1 MYRTNRVKNPYL
13 KQIIA
18 NTVYVIIAA
27 LIVLCGIYA
36 LFKGEE
42 GREFY
47 PAVFILAAALN
58 FTDGIPRILVSGRNT
73 KKKAGGIALCLIG
86 VVLTAVAAIIAYMV
100 WR

>member
-1 MYRTNRVKNPYL
+1 MYKANRIKNPYL

-18 NTVYVIIAA
+18 NTIYVIIAA
-27 LIVLCGIYA
+27 LIAVCGIYA
-36 LFKGEE
+36 LINGEE
-42 GREFY
+42 GRKLY

-58 FTDGIPRILVSGRNT
+58 FTDGIPRVLGSGRNT

-86 VVLTAVAAIIAYMV
+86 LLLTAIAAVIAYMV